1 MPGSRLCLAFPKLGK
16 TDIDDFKTVQIVEA
30 MEDETGL
37 ERYMHCPEGSGYV
50 VDEGYIPEEEILAG
64 LPEESIATGLTG

>member
-30 MEDETGL
+30 MEDVDSFAGVPGKALRCAEIVG
-37 ERYMHCPEGSGYV
+37 CSEGV
-50 VDEGYIPEEEILAG
+50 WECNDTAVNVDGVP
-64 LPEESIATGLTG
+64 